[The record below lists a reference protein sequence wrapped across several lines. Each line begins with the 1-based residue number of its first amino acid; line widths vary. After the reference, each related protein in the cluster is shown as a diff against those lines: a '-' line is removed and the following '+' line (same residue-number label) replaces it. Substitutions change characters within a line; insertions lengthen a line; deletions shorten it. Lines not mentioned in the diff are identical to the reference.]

1 MQPTS
6 SQQIAAWVMAAVML
20 VAIFT
25 LSLLPGEMDAGL
37 PGVVD
42 AGVRRPATA
51 LCLLVPDAD
60 EEASPMAAD
69 KMDAE
74 SLTAIVSTRRC

>member
-6 SQQIAAWVMAAVML
+6 AQQLAAWVMAAVML

-25 LSLLPGEMDAGL
+25 LSLLPGEMDTGL

-51 LCLLVPDAD
+51 LCLLAPDA
-60 EEASPMAAD
+60 EEETGAMAAD
-69 KMDAE
+69 RMDAE
-74 SLTAIVSTRRC
+74 KVAEIASARRC